1 MQYLCAAAGKWL
13 LRIVF
18 LETVAGVPG
27 MVAGMLRHMRSLR
40 RMERDRGWIH
50 TLLEEARPC
59 KRCLR
64 MPEHCIA
71 PRGGARHALFLRQI
85 GAVNA
90 QWTYDVCAL
99 CLCRAL
105 AHVPICI

>member
-1 MQYLCAAAGKWL
+1 MSGVALTGYICTHAGKWL

-50 TLLEEARPC
+50 TLLEEAR
-59 KRCLR
+59 
-64 MPEHCIA
+64 MPYAAMRYIRSFSTA
-71 PRGGARHALFLRQI
+71 LRQHV
-85 GAVNA
+85 GVP
-90 QWTYDVCAL
+90 DAL
-99 CLCRAL
+99 LWHELSRL
-105 AHVPICI
+105 LRNVPTKASVA